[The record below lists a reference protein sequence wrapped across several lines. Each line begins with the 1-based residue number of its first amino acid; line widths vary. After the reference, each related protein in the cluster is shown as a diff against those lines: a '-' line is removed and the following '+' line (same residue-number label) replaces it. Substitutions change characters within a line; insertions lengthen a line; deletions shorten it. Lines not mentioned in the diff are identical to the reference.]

1 MAGEET
7 RFETRIEAAV
17 TSTGLLFLGCVRLSP
32 LAEYTHFRA
41 WLRRGQQAGM
51 AYLERNHA
59 PRRDPRQL
67 GKGYRSA
74 IIVGLPYGGG
84 DRLHTATPRV
94 AQYARIKDYHKVI
107 KKKAQQVIGALSL
120 SEAMIAVDTA
130 PLLERALAV
139 RGGKGFIGKNTCFIS
154 AEHGSYILLGEIFT
168 GLELPVQS
176 RPHIDSRRRSSA
188 GGCGSC
194 RRCQVHCPTGALDEE
209 YRLDANKCLSYHTI
223 ENRGEIPQKFKKF
236 LGNYFYG
243 CDICQIVC
251 PWNRPRK
258 KSVDPDLEI
267 DIPPLEKIATMSQ
280 AEYEKYFG
288 GTAMTRAKRSGLMRN
303 AKIALTQKPDQ

>member
-1 MAGEET
+1 MADKAARSEA
-7 RFETRIEAAV
+7 RIEDAV
-17 TSTGLLFLGCVRLSP
+17 VSTGLVFLGLIKLSP
-32 LAEYTHFRA
+32 LAEYTHFRT
-41 WLRRGQQAGM
+41 WLRRGQHAGM
-51 AYLERNHA
+51 SYLERNHA
-59 PRRDPRQL
+59 SRHDPQQL
-67 GKGYRSA
+67 GDGYRSA
-74 IIVGLPYGGG
+74 IIVGLLYGGG
-84 DRLHTATPRV
+84 DRLRTKTPRV

-107 KKKAQQVIGALSL
+107 KKKAQQVVDVLSL
-120 SEAMIAVDTA
+120 SNTKILVDTA

-168 GLELPVQS
+168 DLEPPAQS
-176 RPHIDSRRRSSA
+176 QPRIDSRQRSPA

-209 YRLDANKCLSYHTI
+209 YRLDANKCLSFHTI
-223 ENRGEIPQKFKKF
+223 ENRGKIPQKFKKF

-251 PWNRPRK
+251 PWNRSHK
-258 KSVDPDLEI
+258 KNVDPDLEI

-280 AEYEKYFG
+280 SEYEKYFG
-288 GTAMTRAKRSGLMRN
+288 GTAMTRAKRCGLMRN
-303 AKIALTQKPDQ
+303 AEIALAQKPDQ